1 MSVVVTLHCTCGSS
15 PREDTHTLA
24 APLLP
29 RDGMSYVYSVTLPPP
44 PSFACCLNVG
54 SPEGDSHAM
63 HITVAELDDDFSVA
77 GTTVP
82 QEMALR
88 QPTPGHGNGELTAAA
103 GHDGPEGVPA
113 PMPDFSGGVAAELAS
128 CDAFESRWIGE
139 ADIGGAPCDPFD
151 DSEDGDDAIL
161 QCEACLVAGN
171 DADTLLA
178 GDSGQ
183 WPEFDHLVA
192 LEKSVFDGD
201 DVTTVALTQL
211 A

>member
-1 MSVVVTLHCTCGSS
+1 
-15 PREDTHTLA
+15 
-24 APLLP
+24 
-29 RDGMSYVYSVTLPPP
+29 
-44 PSFACCLNVG
+44 
-54 SPEGDSHAM
+54 M
-63 HITVAELDDDFSVA
+63 HRGVTVAELDDDFSVA

-88 QPTPGHGNGELTAAA
+88 QPAHGPGNGDLTAAA
-103 GHDGPEGVPA
+103 GHDGPERVPA

-139 ADIGGAPCDPFD
+139 ADEIGGAPCDPFD

-161 QCEACLVAGN
+161 HCEACLVAGN
-171 DADTLLA
+171 DAGTLLA
-178 GDSGQ
+178 GDSCQ
-183 WPEFDHLVA
+183 WPVIAQLVA
-192 LEKSVFDGD
+192 VEKSVFDGD

>member
-44 PSFACCLNVG
+44 PSFACCLNV
-54 SPEGDSHAM
+54 
-63 HITVAELDDDFSVA
+63 
-77 GTTVP
+77 
-82 QEMALR
+82 
-88 QPTPGHGNGELTAAA
+88 
-103 GHDGPEGVPA
+103 DGPEGVPA